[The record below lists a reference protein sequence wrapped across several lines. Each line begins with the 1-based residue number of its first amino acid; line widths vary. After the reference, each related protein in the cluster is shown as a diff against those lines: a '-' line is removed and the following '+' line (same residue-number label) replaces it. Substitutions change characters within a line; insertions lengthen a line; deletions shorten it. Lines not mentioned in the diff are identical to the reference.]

1 MLKTGSE
8 TRRPNIRKAAL
19 HLSSL
24 APLHKAL
31 NMDTYGNF
39 FISILLKFFF
49 LLTPFFV
56 LSTFLAMTQH
66 SSALQRR
73 KIALQVTMAVLVTCF
88 TLYFFG
94 NTLFSLF
101 GVTLDSFRIGAGCL
115 LFLSAVHMVHGDD
128 TAPPSERREAIA
140 VVPLAIP
147 VTVGPGTTGALL
159 VMGAEMQQ
167 AWQVFVGCAALAA
180 AVLCVGAILVSASMI
195 ENLLGK
201 KGIAI
206 LSKLTGLFVSAL
218 AAQIVFTGVR
228 NFLAVK

>member
-1 MLKTGSE
+1 MNMYGDFFFSIW
-8 TRRPNIRKAAL
+8 IR
-19 HLSSL
+19 
-24 APLHKAL
+24 
-31 NMDTYGNF
+31 
-39 FISILLKFFF
+39 FFF

-56 LSTFLAMTQH
+56 LSTFLAMTQQYT
-66 SSALQRR
+66 SAERR
-73 KIALQVTMAVLVTCF
+73 RLALRVTLAVLVTCF

-128 TAPPSERREAIA
+128 SAPTSERREAIS

-159 VMGAEMQQ
+159 VMGAEIQQ
-167 AWQVFVGCAALAA
+167 SWQIFVGCAALAT
-180 AVLCVGAILVSASMI
+180 AVLCVGVLLISAASI
-195 ENLLGK
+195 EHLIGK
-201 KGIAI
+201 KGITI

-218 AAQIVFTGVR
+218 AAQIVFTGIR
-228 NFLAVK
+228 NFLIVR